1 MKTMS
6 NLSKAK
12 KSLISPEAIVLLE
25 ILRHIQKIDSEF
37 PIQYAICLIEIS
49 ENEGCSVTN
58 LAELCGIPLSTVSR
72 IIGALSDYR
81 QLGNPYH
88 FIEVKVSPSERRK
101 KELYLTQK
109 GRAALKEILSPLKK

>member
-1 MKTMS
+1 MN

-12 KSLISPEAIVLLE
+12 KLVISPEAIILLDVF
-25 ILRHIQKIDSEF
+25 RHIKKIDSEF

-81 QLGNPYH
+81 QLGEPYH
-88 FIEVKVSPSERRK
+88 LIEVKVSPNERRK

-109 GRAALKEILSPLKK
+109 GRTTLKEILSPLKK